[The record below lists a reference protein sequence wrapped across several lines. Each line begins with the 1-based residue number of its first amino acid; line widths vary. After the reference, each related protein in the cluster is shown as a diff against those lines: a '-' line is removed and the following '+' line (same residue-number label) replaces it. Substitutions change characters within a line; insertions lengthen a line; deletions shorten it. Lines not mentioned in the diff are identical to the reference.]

1 VETSIVSRPRSAALI
16 VAAGRGKRAA
26 EDLPK
31 QYQEIGGRPVLAWAI
46 EPFVRHPAI
55 AAIQVVIHDDD
66 QARYSAAVE
75 PFEGKLRPPVR
86 GGATRQ
92 QSVAAGLEALR
103 AVAPEQ
109 VLIHDAA
116 RPLLP
121 PALIDRVLEALAR
134 HHPGAIAAQ
143 PVADTLKRAGAG
155 GVILETVDR
164 AGLWRAQTPQ
174 GFLYDRIVAAH
185 RRAQAAGLRDFPD
198 DASLAE
204 WAGLEVVLVPGSE
217 RNIKIT
223 VAEELELAERLLK
236 SADAPDVRT
245 GIGFDVHRFVDG
257 DHLWLCGVR
266 LAHSRGL
273 EGHSDADVA
282 LHALTDALLG
292 AIAEGDIGEH
302 FPPSDP
308 RWKNAASHIFLRHAA
323 HRVAE
328 SGGIISHVDI
338 TILCESPRIA
348 PHRIEMRAAVASVL
362 GLDVG
367 RVSVK
372 ATTTEG
378 LGFTGRR
385 EGIAAMATA
394 TVLLPSAQKRSA

>member
-1 VETSIVSRPRSAALI
+1 M
-16 VAAGRGKRAA
+16 
-26 EDLPK
+26 PK
-31 QYQEIGGRPVLAWAI
+31 QYQQIAGMPVLAWAI
-46 EPFVRHPAI
+46 EPFAHHPGV
-55 AAIQVVIHDDD
+55 AAVQVVINERDRAH
-66 QARYSAAVE
+66 YTAATRS
-75 PFEGKLRPPVR
+75 FADKLLPPVP

-92 QSVAAGLEALR
+92 QSVAAGLDALR
-103 AVAPEQ
+103 SIAPEH

-121 PALIDRVLEALAR
+121 PAVIGRVLDALSR
-134 HHPGAIAAQ
+134 HPGAIAAQ
-143 PVADTLKRAGAG
+143 PVADTLKRGGAC
-155 GVILETVDR
+155 GVVLGTVDR
-164 AGLWRAQTPQ
+164 DRLWRAQTPQ
-174 GFLYDRIVAAH
+174 GFHYDRIVAAH
-185 RRAQAAGLRDFPD
+185 DQARAAGRFDFSD

-204 WAGLEVVLVPGSE
+204 WAGLEVALVPGSE

-223 VAEELELAERLLK
+223 VAEDFELAAQLLK
-236 SADAPDVRT
+236 TKDPMDVRT
-245 GIGFDVHRFVDG
+245 GIGFDVHRFTEG
-257 DHLWLCGVR
+257 DHVWLCGVR
-266 LAHSRGL
+266 LAHDRAL
-273 EGHSDADVA
+273 DGHSDADVA

-292 AIAEGDIGEH
+292 AIAEGDIGDH

-328 SGGIISHVDI
+328 AGGTISHVDI
-338 TILCESPRIA
+338 TILCEAPKIA
-348 PHRIEMRAAVASVL
+348 PHRIAMRAAVANAL
-362 GLDVG
+362 GIDVS

-394 TVLLPSAQKRSA
+394 TVLLPSAQKRSP